1 MILKVLKTVLDPRI
15 EGGIKLSLSEGKTQL
30 NVTDKVSHLKIG
42 PLPFQGNV
50 KNIKIN
56 VMKYVKTF

>member
-1 MILKVLKTVLDPRI
+1 MILKVLNTGLDLRI
-15 EGGIKLSLSEGKTQL
+15 EGGIKLFLSRETQL

-56 VMKYVKTF
+56 VMKYVKTY

>member
-1 MILKVLKTVLDPRI
+1 MILKVLNTVLDLRI
-15 EGGIKLSLSEGKTQL
+15 EGGIKLFLSEGKTQL

-50 KNIKIN
+50 KISRS
-56 VMKYVKTF
+56 T